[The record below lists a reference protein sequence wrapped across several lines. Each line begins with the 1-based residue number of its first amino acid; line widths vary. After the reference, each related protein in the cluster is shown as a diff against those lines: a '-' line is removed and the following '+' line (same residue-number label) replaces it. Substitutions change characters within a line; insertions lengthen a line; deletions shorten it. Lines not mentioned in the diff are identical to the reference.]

1 MPGEL
6 ELLRNEAVGRLY
18 RLDDEGMPVAE
29 PELMREILLQG
40 RRRAGVPA
48 RYLRVEFKDLISQT
62 VKQRKYFDLAADYA
76 RRLNEGQTVPGM
88 VICGLPGTGKTML
101 VCAMINYL
109 RDMGM
114 ECRYVN
120 LISIFDQVK
129 DAYISREVGGL
140 DRVVRD
146 LVEPRLLVIDEVGVH
161 HGSNDERTV
170 IYRIINGRWDNERPT
185 ILAGNLNREEMSLY
199 MGEHILDRVLA
210 GKGPFMVFDWESR
223 R

>member
-1 MPGEL
+1 M
-6 ELLRNEAVGRLY
+6 
-18 RLDDEGMPVAE
+18 
-29 PELMREILLQG
+29 
-40 RRRAGVPA
+40 
-48 RYLRVEFKDLISQT
+48 
-62 VKQRKYFDLAADYA
+62 
-76 RRLNEGQTVPGM
+76 
-88 VICGLPGTGKTML
+88 
-101 VCAMINYL
+101 
-109 RDMGM
+109 
-114 ECRYVN
+114 
-120 LISIFDQVK
+120 
-129 DAYISREVGGL
+129 
-140 DRVVRD
+140 VVRD